1 MGLPKTIKKSTYP
14 FKLAYCAYQE
24 LYGSNKVFVLFFL
37 FLLAS
42 KSLLNSFLE
51 IVGFLLY
58 FLFDACSIELGVRE
72 TIITYLRHEVS
83 IKILVKNLVNY
94 SLHT

>member
-51 IVGFLLY
+51 IVGVFLLY
-58 FLFDACSIELGVRE
+58 FLFDACSIELGVGE
-72 TIITYLRHEVS
+72 TINTYLRHEVS
-83 IKILVKNLVNY
+83 IKI
-94 SLHT
+94 